1 MPILPRHVIIDD
13 TVLTHYDNSMGIICD
28 HVRSHDKLARLG
40 TDRIKSH
47 ALANWIMWSVG
58 MQRSCGITCDH
69 VRHDHVEIMQP
80 CGSHVIMWDHMW
92 SCGIMWDHML
102 SCGITCD
109 HVEIM
114 WKSRDHVSCDHVSR
128 VIMWKSSESHMIMWV
143 TCDHVSRDHVEIM
156 WKSCDHV
163 RSHVIMWDCMY
174 LHVGSCDHML
184 WVIQSLIQS
193 HESTIMWDHMWH
205 AQLCNRVR
213 PYIKSHDHGLTCDMH
228 SWHVIMW
235 DHMSRP
241 VSFPGPSPA
250 CGVEKQGEP
259 GIYSHAGWHNWK
271 TVNTEHTQ
279 LSVWTTVTR

>member
-1 MPILPRHVIIDD
+1 MWDHMWSCETWSCGNHATLWITCH
-13 TVLTHYDNSMGIICD
+13 
-28 HVRSHDKLARLG
+28 HVR
-40 TDRIKSH
+40 
-47 ALANWIMWSVG
+47 
-58 MQRSCGITCDH
+58 
-69 VRHDHVEIMQP
+69 
-80 CGSHVIMWDHMW
+80 SHVIMWDHMW

-114 WKSRDHVSCDHVSR
+114 WKSRDHVSRDHVSR
-128 VIMWKSSESHMIMWV
+128 VIMWKSCE
-143 TCDHVSRDHVEIM
+143 
-156 WKSCDHV
+156 
-163 RSHVIMWDCMY
+163 SHVIMWDCMY
-174 LHVGSCDHML
+174 LHVGSCDHVL

-250 CGVEKQGEP
+250 CGVEKRGEP
-259 GIYSHAGWHNWK
+259 GVYSHAGWHNWK

-279 LSVWTTVTR
+279 PSVWTTVTR